1 MRDRIQA
8 IIGDCEEEVVE
19 ETFDLL
25 NGGVIVHGGVIVPL
39 DENDDSEGDFAYDD
53 LFDAYNFV
61 HEYEVNGTVV
71 HTSSDAAAAFV
82 NGDVEK
88 L

>member
-25 NGGVIVHGGVIVPL
+25 NGGVIVPL

-53 LFDAYNFV
+53 LFDAYN
-61 HEYEVNGTVV
+61 
-71 HTSSDAAAAFV
+71 
-82 NGDVEK
+82 
-88 L
+88 

>member
-1 MRDRIQA
+1 MRDRIPA

-25 NGGVIVHGGVIVPL
+25 NGGVIVSL
-39 DENDDSEGDFAYDD
+39 DEDDDEEGDFAYDD

-61 HEYEVNGTVV
+61 HRYEVNGTVV
-71 HTSSDAAAAFV
+71 RTSPDAVAAFA

>member
-19 ETFDLL
+19 ETFVLL
-25 NGGVIVHGGVIVPL
+25 NGGVIVPL